1 MREYATAHAAATHK
15 GAHFRGVINAMQT
28 NRAKAAEV
36 WPEGNEFIALRS
48 PSPGT
53 VGGRSTPI

>member
-28 NRAKAAEV
+28 NRANAADV

-53 VGGRSTPI
+53 V